1 MKHILILFFM
11 ISSYS
16 SLHAY
21 ELRLHFSRGYIYN
34 DMLYADVDT
43 GFNNEVYRNIKRY
56 IDNGIIVF
64 INFRIDLVNKNWFID
79 SNVREIYLY
88 RKIYY
93 DFFTREYVVL
103 NSETMREIRNTNL
116 QVLMKNVYSINR
128 IEVININKLNQKNN
142 FFFKTRLS
150 IQFQNAYPYLS
161 VFFNIIT
168 PIQYR
173 IKWLKSKEF
182 NIKELYYN
190 NMQAIIY
197 N

>member
-1 MKHILILFFM
+1 MKRILILFLL
-11 ISSYS
+11 ISSS

-21 ELRLHFSRGYIYN
+21 QLRLYFSRAYVYN
-34 DMLYADVDT
+34 DILYADVYT
-43 GFNNEVYRNIKRY
+43 EFNEEIYNNIKRY

-64 INFRIDLVNKNWFID
+64 INFRVDLVNKTWFID
-79 SNVREIYLY
+79 NNIREIYLY

-93 DFFTREYVVL
+93 DFFTKEYVVL
-103 NSETMREIRNTNL
+103 NSETMMETRNTNFN
-116 QVLMKNVYSINR
+116 VLMKNFSVISR
-128 IEVININKLNQKNN
+128 IEVINVNKLNIKDK

-173 IKWLKSKEF
+173 IKWLKTKEF
-182 NIKELYYN
+182 YIKELYYN
-190 NMQAIIY
+190 NM
-197 N
+197 

>member
-1 MKHILILFFM
+1 MKYILILFFV
-11 ISSYS
+11 IYS
-16 SLHAY
+16 CLSLHAY
-21 ELRLHFSRGYIYN
+21 ELRLHFSRAYIYN
-34 DMLYADVDT
+34 DILYTDVQTSYND
-43 GFNNEVYRNIKRY
+43 EIYKNIKRY

-116 QVLMKNVYSINR
+116 KALMKNVSYINR

-150 IQFQNAYPYLS
+150 MQFQNAYPYLS

-190 NMQAIIY
+190 NM
-197 N
+197 